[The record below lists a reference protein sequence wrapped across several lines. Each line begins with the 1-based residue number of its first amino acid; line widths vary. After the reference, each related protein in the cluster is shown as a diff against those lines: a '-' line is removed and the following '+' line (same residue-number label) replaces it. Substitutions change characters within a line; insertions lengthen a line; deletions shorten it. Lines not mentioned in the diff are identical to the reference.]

1 MLSDLHGKI
10 IIGKVLKL
18 VKGQKFQ
25 VISLSDMVAVIEHVA
40 RKKMTGVFNVATPET
55 VSRKELAERLASLMA
70 IKELEIQELPVGYFN
85 FVDKRAI
92 NPSMKM
98 DRFMNASDFK
108 FQSVDEILRE
118 FLKEAKAR

>member
-1 MLSDLHGKI
+1 
-10 IIGKVLKL
+10 
-18 VKGQKFQ
+18 
-25 VISLSDMVAVIEHVA
+25 
-40 RKKMTGVFNVATPET
+40 MTGVFNVATPET